1 MTEIIP
7 YFAGLIT
14 LLFGVG
20 FLLALKEMK
29 KQKSWIIWCAAYG
42 RPLHER
48 IKTFFGLTGTQ
59 ATITTTPILRFFAAA
74 TTAMVC

>member
-20 FLLALKEMK
+20 FWLAISQSENKDK
-29 KQKSWIIWCAAYG
+29 
-42 RPLHER
+42 
-48 IKTFFGLTGTQ
+48 
-59 ATITTTPILRFFAAA
+59 
-74 TTAMVC
+74 